1 MKNSDKRT
9 YREIEFE
16 VRAKGLGRF
25 EWEISAPD
33 DADVEVSGSV
43 NGSRN
48 QAVDECRA
56 VIDAWLD
63 KTA

>member
-1 MKNSDKRT
+1 MKSTDKRT

-25 EWEISAPD
+25 EWEIAAPD
-33 DADVEVSGSV
+33 DADVETVGTV
-43 NGSRN
+43 KGSRN
-48 QAVDECRA
+48 EAVEACRA

-63 KTA
+63 KAA

>member
-1 MKNSDKRT
+1 MRNSDKRT

-25 EWEISAPD
+25 EWEIYAPD
-33 DADVEVSGSV
+33 DADVEVTGSV

-48 QAVDECRA
+48 EAVDACRA
-56 VIDAWLD
+56 AIDALLD
-63 KTA
+63 KAA